1 LIEDVR
7 ACNPH
12 IKRFDASC
20 FDGDYITGG
29 VSAAYLA
36 GLEANRS
43 EQAKGDVA
51 GPADAGH
58 DGQGQHANQ
67 LDLGFSTVD

>member
-1 LIEDVR
+1 LPDLIADVR

-12 IKRFDASC
+12 ITRFDASC
-20 FDGDYITGG
+20 FDGEYVTGG

-36 GLEANRS
+36 SIEANRI
-43 EQAKGDVA
+43 EGET
-51 GPADAGH
+51 ADQG
-58 DGQGQHANQ
+58 GQTTLHANQ